1 MQTSPK
7 VVEESEADVGEVFK
21 AVLKVLASLLTTVD
35 DASPI
40 HGRDRC
46 WVRCTQGP
54 VDLLQDLAKSYLPR
68 SRRGIPPS
76 ASSPSEEGERNEASA

>member
-40 HGRDRC
+40 HGRDR
-46 WVRCTQGP
+46 WVKFTQGP
-54 VDLLQDLAKSYLPR
+54 LDLLQDLARLYLPR